1 MSYRK
6 SCLMLPPYFAPASL
20 RRMLKTMALG
30 SSMEMPSLKTPVS
43 LSDML
48 PTAAPQECPG
58 DFLQSSI
65 QLPLLCFA
73 VMTQVFS
80 RSPMSI
86 GFHFQKSRYQCRL
99 ACRMRPNSTKPAS
112 FPGFEQLVQLSL
124 AIRNC
129 VPMPN
134 AAGWHR
140 FGARSDSMAATMMK
154 TEAARVPG
162 SSATPQ
168 AAHSRSD

>member
-1 MSYRK
+1 MSICVRTPKWLDRQRSKASTIHKVSHRK
-6 SCLMLPPYFAPASL
+6 SCLMLPPYFARASL

-80 RSPMSI
+80 VANVHRISLPEEPI
-86 GFHFQKSRYQCRL
+86 PVLTCV
-99 ACRMRPNSTKPAS
+99 PNEGQFDETCSS
-112 FPGFEQLVQLSL
+112 PGFEQLVQLSL
-124 AIRNC
+124 ATRNC
-129 VPMPN
+129 VPTMQ
-134 AAGWHR
+134 AGIALEHA
-140 FGARSDSMAATMMK
+140 GISGQ
-154 TEAARVPG
+154 P
-162 SSATPQ
+162 P
-168 AAHSRSD
+168 